1 VFKQQVLGLTPLV
14 NSLAFITQLDLVS
27 VVIVWPCLDENDG
40 STCFGTII
48 IETAF
53 SNHRVYLLKFL
64 YHILC
69 ANSIDLLHSP
79 LAKKEPSK
87 EKPNEEVKVRS

>member
-1 VFKQQVLGLTPLV
+1 MLGLTHLV
-14 NSLAFITQLDLVS
+14 NSLAFITQLGHLS
-27 VVIVWPCLDENDG
+27 VVILWPCLDENDG
-40 STCFGTII
+40 ITCFGTIF
-48 IETAF
+48 IETTF

-64 YHILC
+64 YYILS

-79 LAKKEPSK
+79 LAKEEPNK